1 MEILKR
7 GFIVKYDVLEM
18 GLIKPG
24 GQGVIESTGYAYKAS
39 LKIKTS
45 NIIQEENEELG
56 LVDKEELIEF
66 KIPCESNVEATELNK
81 MFRVLKA
88 NGVVVSF
95 DGALPKYSDKSE
107 YLQVTVLSSGTD
119 LMKKYHDLMNVNK
132 EKEID
137 LNKDTKTPAKA

>member
-24 GQGVIESTGYAYKAS
+24 GSGVIESTGYAYKAS

-81 MFRVLKA
+81 MFRILKA

-132 EKEID
+132 EIEKD
-137 LNKDTKTPAKA
+137 LNKDTKTQSKA

>member
-1 MEILKR
+1 MTILKR
-7 GFIVKYDVLEM
+7 GFTVNYDLQEM

-24 GQGVIESTGYAYKAS
+24 GHGVIESTGYVYKAS

-66 KIPCESNVEATELNK
+66 KIPCETNVEATELNK

-95 DGALPKYSDKSE
+95 DGSLPKYSDKSE
-107 YLQVTVLSSGTD
+107 YLQVTVLSSATD
-119 LMKKYHDLMNVNK
+119 LMKKYHDLMKTKNETNSEIKK
-132 EKEID
+132 ELKP
-137 LNKDTKTPAKA
+137 N

>member
-1 MEILKR
+1 MTILKR
-7 GFIVKYDVLEM
+7 GFTVNYDLQEM

-24 GQGVIESTGYAYKAS
+24 GHGVIESTGYVYKAS

-66 KIPCESNVEATELNK
+66 KIPCETNVEATELNK

-95 DGALPKYSDKSE
+95 DGSLPKYSDKSE
-107 YLQVTVLSSGTD
+107 YLQVTVLSSATD
-119 LMKKYHDLMNVNK
+119 LMKKYHDLMKVENT
-132 EKEID
+132 
-137 LNKDTKTPAKA
+137 LNKDIKSTPKV